1 MIRTQIDLKIEQEKC
16 IRCGLCVNE
25 CQNRAIE
32 MDPETNYPRVTPE
45 KGDGRCMHCRHCM
58 MICPSGALSMDGLRV
73 EDCLPP
79 GKYPSYDELV
89 NLVRNRRS
97 FRYYKQ
103 KNVDRAVLAELMD
116 AMRYVP
122 TGKNDHRLH
131 FSLIDDI
138 EVMNAFRNKT
148 YAKICDIFG
157 DETKEVPE
165 KFKPYAHTYYQYK
178 NGQDPI
184 FRTAPHVL
192 FVSVP
197 ANAPTPDADPLIA
210 VSYFEL
216 LAQARGI
223 ATVWFGR
230 ILMMYRAGILPD
242 FLEPFRIP
250 EGYIPGYAILFGESD
265 LEFKRIAPPDPIEI
279 YTVTKNDI

>member
-165 KFKPYAHTYYQYK
+165 KFKPYAHTCYQYK